1 MGEEKKV
8 VIDTNIFISGFG
20 WDAKPEEILK
30 LLKQRCIINYISI
43 AILNELKRVVS
54 YPKLKFSDLL
64 QNRILEF
71 VFFYSEIVEP
81 TQHISPITKDPDD
94 NKFLECAMA
103 AGAEFIISGDPHLI
117 NVIEYNAVKIVSAAT
132 FLNLVLKSH

>member
-103 AGAEFIISGDPHLI
+103 AGAEFIISGNPHLI

>member
-20 WDAKPEEILK
+20 WDAKPEDVLK
-30 LLKQRCIINYISI
+30 LLKQRRIVNYISI
-43 AILNELKRVVS
+43 EIIEELKRVVS

-71 VFFYSEIVEP
+71 VFFYSEIVAP
-81 TQHISPITKDPDD
+81 TEHISHITKDPDD
-94 NKFLECAMA
+94 NKFLECAIA
-103 AGAEFIISGDPHLI
+103 ARAEFIISGDSHLI
-117 NVIEYNAVKIVSAAT
+117 SIAEYRAVKIVDAAT
-132 FLNLVLKSH
+132 LLNIILKSQ

>member
-30 LLKQRCIINYISI
+30 LLKQRRIINYISI
-43 AILNELKRVVS
+43 DILNELKRVVS

-81 TQHISPITKDPDD
+81 TEHISHIIKDSED
-94 NKFLECAMA
+94 NKFLECALA
-103 AGAEFIISGDPHLI
+103 AGAKFIISGDQHLI
-117 NVIEYNAVKIVSAAT
+117 NVAEYNAVKIVSAPT
-132 FLNLVLKSH
+132 FLTMVLKSH

>member
-30 LLKQRCIINYISI
+30 LLKQRRIINYISI
-43 AILNELKRVVS
+43 DILNELKRVVS

-117 NVIEYNAVKIVSAAT
+117 NVAEYKAVKTVSAAA
-132 FLNLVLKSH
+132 FLDLVLKSH

>member
-20 WDAKPEEILK
+20 WDAKPEDVLK
-30 LLKQRCIINYISI
+30 LLKQRRIVNYISI
-43 AILNELKRVVS
+43 EIIEELKRVVS

-71 VFFYSEIVEP
+71 VFFYSEIVAP
-81 TQHISPITKDPDD
+81 TEHISHITKDPDD

>member
-1 MGEEKKV
+1 VGEEKKV

-20 WDAKPEEILK
+20 WDAKPAEILK
-30 LLKQRCIINYISI
+30 LLKQRRIINYISI

-54 YPKLKFSDLL
+54 YQKLKFSDLL